1 MDVAGV
7 LSTVMMVTVMSWDTM
22 VMASPILQQNVHLD
36 DVKLLVKLVSSDEL
50 HGLSASGLDHKR
62 IRRVT
67 KRNIGEEEQEQR
79 WKWDFQEIL
88 KKQDK
93 RSL

>member
-22 VMASPILQQNVHLD
+22 VMASPILHNGHLD
-36 DVKLLVKLVSSDEL
+36 DVKLLVKLVSGDEL

-67 KRNIGEEEQEQR
+67 KRNVGEEAQELR
-79 WKWDFQEIL
+79 WERDFPGNL
-88 KKQDK
+88 
-93 RSL
+93 

>member
-7 LSTVMMVTVMSWDTM
+7 LSTVMMVTVLSWDTV

-67 KRNIGEEEQEQR
+67 KRNIGEEEMYFTCQ
-79 WKWDFQEIL
+79 WNIKLI
-88 KKQDK
+88 
-93 RSL
+93 RSIGNR